1 MILFL
6 EISNIKKEM
15 SILKRDKDG
24 RTTLLYYH
32 ASLMTNTLLGSYF
45 FFIPFFYWD
54 TVLLS
59 FSSLRLACLV
69 ERLFG
74 NIFFLSSF
82 FLLFS

>member
-45 FFIPFFYWD
+45 F
-54 TVLLS
+54 L
-59 FSSLRLACLV
+59 
-69 ERLFG
+69 
-74 NIFFLSSF
+74 FLSSIGTLSSYLFLACALLVWLSDFLGIF
-82 FLLFS
+82 FF